1 MKTIFNILDK
11 RSFSLVW
18 WLSLL
23 LILIIAGADIASGN
37 YNVSGPFFVLP
48 ILLASWYGSKRS
60 GVSLAIFSAAVWI
73 ISRKVINPDNFNLN
87 PVIYEGMLQMVAYS
101 LLAIITTNFR
111 SVYSVEVVS

>member
-48 ILLASWYGSKRS
+48 ILIAG
-60 GVSLAIFSAAVWI
+60 
-73 ISRKVINPDNFNLN
+73 
-87 PVIYEGMLQMVAYS
+87 
-101 LLAIITTNFR
+101 
-111 SVYSVEVVS
+111 